1 MAQVSANCY
10 FAALGLCAMMPAR
23 GYCELMLGASSHFEI
38 RRGSLSDAPA
48 LCEVFR
54 HAWNQAYQGIIPHYH
69 LESIIRRRSPDWWK
83 STIRSGNGLLVLQ
96 VAGSVVGY
104 ATLGA
109 ARMRGEHEGEI
120 YELYVTPTHQ
130 GLGFGEHLFEACRY
144 HLDTRKFA
152 GLIVWALADNAAA
165 TDFYWRRGGQPI
177 GLGFECFGE
186 RKLQKIA
193 FAWD

>member
-1 MAQVSANCY
+1 MLPAQGC
-10 FAALGLCAMMPAR
+10 
-23 GYCELMLGASSHFEI
+23 CEPMLGASSHFEI
-38 RRGSLSDAPA
+38 RRGSLSDGPA

-54 HAWNQAYQGIIPHYH
+54 QAWSQAYQGIIPHFH
-69 LESIIRRRSPDWWK
+69 LESIILRRGPDWWN

-104 ATLGA
+104 ATLGS
-109 ARMRGEHEGEI
+109 ARMRGEYEGEI

-130 GLGFGEHLFEACRY
+130 GLGFGEHLFEACRH
-144 HLDTRKFA
+144 HLDTRKLS

-165 TDFYWRRGGQPI
+165 ADFYWGRGGRPI
-177 GLGFECFGE
+177 GVGFECFGK

-193 FAWD
+193 YAWD